1 MYISCAGVDPGFSV
15 GGRQLLQ
22 GYNFAKFQKKNK
34 QKQQRQKQQR
44 QQQQKHEIGKKL
56 WI

>member
-22 GYNFAKFQKKNK
+22 GYNFAKFQKKKTK
-34 QKQQRQKQQR
+34 QKQQRQQR